1 MDREV
6 LWYTY
11 KWYASL
17 WNKIHLGTKRH
28 FTSLLYI
35 FTKFPFQCHP
45 FLSSEFVITKHSS
58 AHRLSLSL
66 WSEVFSGSSPF
77 VSSHMWTQPSET
89 KTTGLLWL
97 LHILKNQSLWEKKK
111 LLTKKVKYIQS
122 FWELHNQ
129 ENKHW
134 KKLILF
140 YRYFTGKWGLKKK
153 CIS

>member
-1 MDREV
+1 M
-6 LWYTY
+6 
-11 KWYASL
+11 
-17 WNKIHLGTKRH
+17 
-28 FTSLLYI
+28 TSPYLEE
-35 FTKFPFQCHP
+35 PV
-45 FLSSEFVITKHSS
+45 FV
-58 AHRLSLSL
+58 
-66 WSEVFSGSSPF
+66 G
-77 VSSHMWTQPSET
+77 
-89 KTTGLLWL
+89 
-97 LHILKNQSLWEKKK
+97 KKK